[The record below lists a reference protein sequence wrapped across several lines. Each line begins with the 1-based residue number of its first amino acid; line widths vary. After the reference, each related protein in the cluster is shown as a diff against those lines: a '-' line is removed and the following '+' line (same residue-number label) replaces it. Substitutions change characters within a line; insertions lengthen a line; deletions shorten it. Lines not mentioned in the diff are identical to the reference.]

1 MILNMKDIKLN
12 VFKNIYQY
20 KIDKKNN
27 QICALNISNNK

>member
-27 QICALNISNNK
+27 QISAVNTLNNQ